1 MVSQR
6 VTPAEPL
13 PGGCRGGLNE
23 PELWGCAA
31 PRRKP
36 RARNSFKAMARAKI
50 HVAFEIGVILK
61 GLNGL
66 LELISGILLLVFP
79 PSAIQRFVVGLTH
92 NELSRDP
99 NDFIATHLR
108 AAAEHLSVG
117 GQQFAAIYLL
127 SHGVIKA
134 VLVYALLKDK
144 LWAFPWAIGVF
155 AAFGVYQMYR
165 YFIQPSGW
173 LIALTVLDVIVI
185 ALTLAEWHRVKHKSA
200 DVVAEH

>member
-1 MVSQR
+1 
-6 VTPAEPL
+6 L
-13 PGGCRGGLNE
+13 
-23 PELWGCAA
+23 
-31 PRRKP
+31 
-36 RARNSFKAMARAKI
+36 ARSKL

-117 GQQFAAIYLL
+117 GQQF
-127 SHGVIKA
+127 
-134 VLVYALLKDK
+134 
-144 LWAFPWAIGVF
+144 PWAIGVF

-173 LIALTVLDVIVI
+173 LIALTVLDVMVI
-185 ALTLAEWHRVKHKSA
+185 LLTWTEWRRLKGERSLERA
-200 DVVAEH
+200 

>member
-1 MVSQR
+1 
-6 VTPAEPL
+6 
-13 PGGCRGGLNE
+13 
-23 PELWGCAA
+23 
-31 PRRKP
+31 
-36 RARNSFKAMARAKI
+36 MARSNL

-66 LELISGILLLVFP
+66 LELMGGVLLLVFP

-99 NDFIATHLR
+99 DDFIATHLR

-173 LIALTVLDVIVI
+173 LIALTVLDVMVI
-185 ALTLAEWHRVKHKSA
+185 LLTWTEWRRLKGERSLERA
-200 DVVAEH
+200 

>member
-1 MVSQR
+1 
-6 VTPAEPL
+6 L
-13 PGGCRGGLNE
+13 
-23 PELWGCAA
+23 
-31 PRRKP
+31 
-36 RARNSFKAMARAKI
+36 ARFRL

-61 GLNGL
+61 GLNGF
-66 LELISGILLLVFP
+66 LELIGGILLLVVP

-108 AAAEHLSVG
+108 AAAEQLSVG
-117 GQQFAAIYLL
+117 GKLFAAIYLL

-173 LIALTVLDVIVI
+173 LIALTVLDVVVI
-185 ALTLAEWHRVKHKSA
+185 LLTWAEWQRVRHKSPSEPA
-200 DVVAEH
+200 

>member
-1 MVSQR
+1 MSER
-6 VTPAEPL
+6 SKL
-13 PGGCRGGLNE
+13 
-23 PELWGCAA
+23 
-31 PRRKP
+31 
-36 RARNSFKAMARAKI
+36 

-66 LELISGILLLVFP
+66 VELIGGTLLLVFP
-79 PSAIQRFVVGLTH
+79 PSAIQRFVVGLTN

-117 GQQFAAIYLL
+117 AKVFAAIYLL

-134 VLVYALLKDK
+134 VLVYALIKDK

-155 AAFGVYQMYR
+155 TAFGVYQIYR
-165 YFIQPSGW
+165 YFVEPSGW
-173 LIALTVLDVIVI
+173 LIALTVLDAIVI
-185 ALTLAEWHRVKHKSA
+185 GLTLPSGSG
-200 DVVAEH
+200 

>member
-1 MVSQR
+1 
-6 VTPAEPL
+6 L
-13 PGGCRGGLNE
+13 
-23 PELWGCAA
+23 
-31 PRRKP
+31 
-36 RARNSFKAMARAKI
+36 ARFKL

-61 GLNGL
+61 GVNGL
-66 LELISGILLLVFP
+66 LELIGGILLLVVP

-108 AAAEHLSVG
+108 VAAEQLSVG
-117 GQQFAAIYLL
+117 GKLFAAIYLL

-173 LIALTVLDVIVI
+173 LIALTVLDVVVI
-185 ALTLAEWHRVKHKSA
+185 LLTWAEWQRVRHKSPS
-200 DVVAEH
+200 EPL

>member
-1 MVSQR
+1 
-6 VTPAEPL
+6 
-13 PGGCRGGLNE
+13 
-23 PELWGCAA
+23 
-31 PRRKP
+31 
-36 RARNSFKAMARAKI
+36 MARSRL

-61 GLNGL
+61 GLNGF
-66 LELISGILLLVFP
+66 LELIGGILLLVVP

-99 NDFIATHLR
+99 SDFIATHLR
-108 AAAEHLSVG
+108 AAAEQLSVG
-117 GQQFAAIYLL
+117 GKLFAAIYLL

-173 LIALTVLDVIVI
+173 LIALTVLDVVVI
-185 ALTLAEWHRVKHKSA
+185 LLTWAEWQRVRHKSPS
-200 DVVAEH
+200 EPP